1 MKKFLALML
10 ALCML
15 LALAACSRAP
25 KAEVEETET
34 KTEETQTEET
44 KTEETQ
50 TEETKTEETTEEAAP
65 LADETHAAWVA
76 HGQYLLADGT
86 QNGWNGKDTEVYEAS
101 ALTAIALEDVKAI
114 DEDLYNALAAKEVKY
129 LYTVDLIFGTN
140 DAGWTTDCLIDGV
153 LHHANGSYAFKIA
166 QCTVDVDG
174 DNKVYAEDQWISDPK
189 TAHAE
194 SLTPATM
201 FMPVWQEE
209 ADENGFSWAS
219 NPVVIG
225 GAGLYTLV
233 IAQYKNASSP
243 EQAGFGIGLVLKE
256 AKEGYPYE
264 EVLEYIPA
272 DHTYGIIG
280 GFNDWAGDVA
290 MEEAGE
296 NIWTG
301 EVELT
306 AGTEFKVRADA
317 DWTYSWGDPTT
328 ESGNCVAEADGTYV
342 VTVDFS
348 SGNGVVTA
356 TLKDGGETAAEPTG
370 DNAWLIGT
378 WEGKFDIVKIM
389 NVAQPET
396 AAMFGEEPIEF
407 VMLLTFKEDGT
418 VEGSLDMEAS
428 LPALKAA
435 LKTVMLNV
443 LEAQG
448 MSLED
453 LEASGTSIDD
463 LVEQSLAQMDP
474 EDMVSTDDMNGS
486 YTVNGDKVVINGNEE
501 NALAHV
507 DDTLVISSEGIEVI
521 FTKR

>member
-1 MKKFLALML
+1 MKKILALLL

-15 LALAACSRAP
+15 MALAACGAQ
-25 KAEVEETET
+25 ET
-34 KTEETQTEET
+34 KTEET
-44 KTEETQ
+44 KTEETPVEETK
-50 TEETKTEETTEEAAP
+50 TEETKTEETKTEEVAAAP
-65 LADETHAAWVA
+65 LSDETHAAWVA

-86 QNGWNGKDTEVYEAS
+86 QNSWNGKDTEVYEAS
-101 ALTAIALEDVKAI
+101 ALTAISLDDVKAI

-153 LHHANGSYAFKIA
+153 LYHANGSYAFKIA

-194 SLTPATM
+194 SLTPATI

-256 AKEGYPYE
+256 AKEGIPYE
-264 EVLEYIPA
+264 EVVEFIPA

-280 GFNDWAGDVA
+280 GFNDWNGDVA
-290 MEEAGE
+290 MDATAE
-296 NIWTG
+296 NVWTG

-317 DWTYSWGDPTT
+317 DWTYSWGT
-328 ESGNCVAEADGTYV
+328 EDGGNCVAEADGTYV
-342 VTVDFS
+342 VTIDFS

-356 TLKDGGETAAEPTG
+356 ALKGGEEEAAGETAE

-378 WEGKFDIVKIM
+378 WEGKLDLVS
-389 NVAQPET
+389 VLAASEPDT
-396 AAMFGEEPIEF
+396 AAMFGEDPIEL

-418 VEGSLDMEAS
+418 VEGAFDMEAS
-428 LPALKAA
+428 LPAIEAA
-435 LKTVMLNV
+435 LKNV
-443 LEAQG
+443 LTSMIEAQG
-448 MSLED
+448 MTIEEFEKASGSTMDEMLADAMAQMNPED
-453 LEASGTSIDD
+453 LANAE
-463 LVEQSLAQMDP
+463 
-474 EDMVSTDDMNGS
+474 DMNGN
-486 YTVNGDKVVINGNEE
+486 YTVDGEKVLINDNEE
-501 NALAHV
+501 NALVRV
-507 DDTLVISSEGIEVI
+507 DDTLVLSADGVEVV